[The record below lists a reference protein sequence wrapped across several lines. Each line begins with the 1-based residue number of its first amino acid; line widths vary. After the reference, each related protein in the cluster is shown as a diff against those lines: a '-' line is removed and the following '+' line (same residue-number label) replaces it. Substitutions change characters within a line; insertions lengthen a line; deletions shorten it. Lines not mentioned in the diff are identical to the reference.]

1 VWGYRKGGWRRRG
14 RRLIATLLAVM
25 AGLLVLFVIVE
36 RRIEPTLML
45 IAAQKTD
52 QIAKLAISDAVTK
65 RLTQQGIDF
74 DDIVILEKDSD
85 GNILAVNFNFKQYA
99 RIVGETTSRIQAR
112 LKEFE
117 EENVVVT
124 VPLGLAT
131 KNVFLEHFGPEI
143 PVSFVPVGSVKT
155 RLETGLNGSV
165 DRRQGARL
173 SLQQSRRQTG
183 RTAAAKR
190 FQRHPAVKRLAEYAA
205 ETVRRRPPR
214 LCFVCRTGKEK
225 LHQKDQKKHY
235 LSHIHANWQFM

>member
-1 VWGYRKGGWRRRG
+1 M
-14 RRLIATLLAVM
+14 IATLLAVM

-155 RLETGLNGSV
+155 RLETGLKQAGINMVLITVYIWVEV
-165 DRRQGARL
+165 DLRIVIPFATEQ
-173 SLQQSRRQTG
+173 
-183 RTAAAKR
+183 RTVTTQIPITEALIVGKVPDYLYNN
-190 FQRHPAVKRLAEYAA
+190 PAGKPDV
-205 ETVRRRPPR
+205 PMPR
-214 LCFVCRTGKEK
+214 NEQMI
-225 LHQKDQKKHY
+225 HQP
-235 LSHIHANWQFM
+235 

>member
-155 RLETGLNGSV
+155 RLETGLKQAGINMVLITVYIWVEV
-165 DRRQGARL
+165 DLRIVIPFATEQ
-173 SLQQSRRQTG
+173 
-183 RTAAAKR
+183 RTVTTQIPITEALIVGKVPDYLYNN
-190 FQRHPAVKRLAEYAA
+190 PAGKPDV
-205 ETVRRRPPR
+205 PMPR
-214 LCFVCRTGKEK
+214 NEQMI
-225 LHQKDQKKHY
+225 HQP
-235 LSHIHANWQFM
+235 

>member
-1 VWGYRKGGWRRRG
+1 MWGYRKGGWRRRG

-155 RLETGLNGSV
+155 RLETGLKQAGINMVLITVYIWVEV
-165 DRRQGARL
+165 DLRIVIPFATEQ
-173 SLQQSRRQTG
+173 
-183 RTAAAKR
+183 RTVTTQIPITEALIVGKVPDYLYNN
-190 FQRHPAVKRLAEYAA
+190 PAGKPDV
-205 ETVRRRPPR
+205 PMPR
-214 LCFVCRTGKEK
+214 NEQMI
-225 LHQKDQKKHY
+225 HQP
-235 LSHIHANWQFM
+235 

>member
-1 VWGYRKGGWRRRG
+1 
-14 RRLIATLLAVM
+14 
-25 AGLLVLFVIVE
+25 
-36 RRIEPTLML
+36 
-45 IAAQKTD
+45 
-52 QIAKLAISDAVTK
+52 LAISDAVTK
-65 RLTQQGIDF
+65 RLLQQGIDF

-235 LSHIHANWQFM
+235 LSHIHVNWQFM

>member
-1 VWGYRKGGWRRRG
+1 MKRE
-14 RRLIATLLAVM
+14 RL
-25 AGLLVLFVIVE
+25 GSNF
-36 RRIEPTLML
+36 EPTLML

-131 KNVFLEHFGPEI
+131 KNVFLEHLGPEI

-155 RLETGLNGSV
+155 RLETGLKQAGINMVLITVYIWVEV
-165 DRRQGARL
+165 DLRIVIPFATEQ
-173 SLQQSRRQTG
+173 
-183 RTAAAKR
+183 RTVTTQIPITEALIVGKVPDYLYNN
-190 FQRHPAVKRLAEYAA
+190 PA
-205 ETVRRRPPR
+205 
-214 LCFVCRTGKEK
+214 GKPDVP
-225 LHQKDQKKHY
+225 LPGNDSNVTQP
-235 LSHIHANWQFM
+235 

>member
-1 VWGYRKGGWRRRG
+1 MKRE
-14 RRLIATLLAVM
+14 RL
-25 AGLLVLFVIVE
+25 GSNF
-36 RRIEPTLML
+36 EPTLML

-155 RLETGLNGSV
+155 RLETGLKQAGINMVLITVYIWVEV
-165 DRRQGARL
+165 DLRIVIPFATEQ
-173 SLQQSRRQTG
+173 
-183 RTAAAKR
+183 RTVTTQIPITEALIVGKVPDYLYNN
-190 FQRHPAVKRLAEYAA
+190 PA
-205 ETVRRRPPR
+205 
-214 LCFVCRTGKEK
+214 GKPDVP
-225 LHQKDQKKHY
+225 LPGNDSNVTQP
-235 LSHIHANWQFM
+235 

>member
-1 VWGYRKGGWRRRG
+1 
-14 RRLIATLLAVM
+14 M
-25 AGLLVLFVIVE
+25 
-36 RRIEPTLML
+36 
-45 IAAQKTD
+45 
-52 QIAKLAISDAVTK
+52 AISDAVTK
-65 RLTQQGIDF
+65 RLLQQGIDF

-155 RLETGLNGSV
+155 RLETGLKQAGINMVLITVYIWVEV
-165 DRRQGARL
+165 DLRIVIPFA
-173 SLQQSRRQTG
+173 T
-183 RTAAAKR
+183 
-190 FQRHPAVKRLAEYAA
+190 
-205 ETVRRRPPR
+205 
-214 LCFVCRTGKEK
+214 
-225 LHQKDQKKHY
+225 DQKTVTTKIPITHSLVIGDVPQY
-235 LSHIHANWQFM
+235 LYNNPDGKPDVPRPDDQPDDMP

>member
-1 VWGYRKGGWRRRG
+1 
-14 RRLIATLLAVM
+14 
-25 AGLLVLFVIVE
+25 
-36 RRIEPTLML
+36 
-45 IAAQKTD
+45 
-52 QIAKLAISDAVTK
+52 LAISDAVTK
-65 RLTQQGIDF
+65 RLLQQGIDF

-155 RLETGLNGSV
+155 RLETGLKQAGINMAIPPANRTYRCRETIPTSP
-165 DRRQGARL
+165 
-173 SLQQSRRQTG
+173 SRETLGGVCSRDG
-183 RTAAAKR
+183 AAKAAPSLFCLPDR
-190 FQRHPAVKRLAEYAA
+190 EGKTPPKRPEKTLPFTYSRQLAIHVKI
-205 ETVRRRPPR
+205 RRI
-214 LCFVCRTGKEK
+214 FDDG
-225 LHQKDQKKHY
+225 
-235 LSHIHANWQFM
+235 A